1 MTVKLN
7 ILRTRKK
14 HKKYF
19 FNQLIKIKK
28 LYIQKSIV
36 LKVTLETI
44 PKLFKFE
51 SEFFIYKVAK
61 YF

>member
-51 SEFFIYKVAK
+51 SEFFIYKEAK